1 MNSVLIGVDFTLKGD
16 DVLFLEMNTD
26 VGISSPMVNYFDFT
40 SLFNYITT
48 NNFTKI
54 HIIYKEFYTA
64 YEFIDTIKL
73 YCTNNNIT
81 YNETITEL
89 NSILTPDVQS
99 DDETLVIRLS
109 FNSQAIL
116 DDLYCRD
123 KSELMKL
130 IFDNG
135 LTEYIPKTYSK
146 YNDSVTI
153 SDNLNTLN
161 DNGINPNLIVKRTMP
176 DVTGLKKQYPAFY
189 KLSTQEELDN
199 LKNNLVEE
207 TFIQEY
213 VYNSNNII
221 DSTIV
226 NHVRSWFL
234 LSNGLLDVI
243 DCGAYVGANSV
254 QIEEN
259 LITYTDNKLDDIA
272 RSMFFSNP
280 GQSNFNGVPSN
291 YFVEVQQSDN
301 TFQSIP
307 IGNVQIGDIVQAVS
321 IATLD
326 PNASNAETEKWS
338 YTGSLSELI
347 TYTTASVMNINNI
360 NVNAWFHRINY
371 TNGSSLLPISKLI
384 LVENSGSVS
393 FKNTSKLEIG
403 NTIFNSPTQF
413 SQITEISREYYSG
426 SLTIL
431 DIEPVDVFIA
441 GTDTNEIMNS
451 TIVVHNK
458 QT

>member
-1 MNSVLIGVDFTLKGD
+1 MNSVLIGVDFTLNGD
-16 DVLFLEMNTD
+16 DVSFLEMNTD
-26 VGISSPMVNYFDFT
+26 VGISSPMVEYFDFT

-48 NNFTKI
+48 NNFTKL
-54 HIIYKEFYTA
+54 HLIYKEFYTA
-64 YEFIDTIKL
+64 YDFIDTIKT

-89 NSILTPDVQS
+89 TAILIPDVES
-99 DDETLVIRLS
+99 DNETLVIRLS

-130 IFDNG
+130 MFDDE
-135 LTEYIPKTYSK
+135 LTQYIPKTYSK
-146 YNDSVTI
+146 YNDDLTI
-153 SDNLNTLN
+153 SDNLNILN

-176 DVTGLKKQYPAFY
+176 DGQKNQYPAFY
-189 KLSTQEELDN
+189 KLSTEEELQT
-199 LKNNLVEE
+199 LKNNLGEG
-207 TFIQEY
+207 TLLQEY
-213 VYNSNNII
+213 VYNTENII

-234 LSNGLLDVI
+234 ISNGLSDII

-259 LITYTDNKLDDIA
+259 LITYTDNKLDNIA

-280 GQSNFNGVPSN
+280 SQGNLNGVPSTYLVN
-291 YFVEVQQSDN
+291 VQQSDN
-301 TFQSIP
+301 TFENISIA
-307 IGNVQIGDIVQAVS
+307 NLQIGDVVEAAS
-321 IATLD
+321 ISTLD
-326 PNASNAETEKWS
+326 TEFSRTQTERWV
-338 YTGSLSELI
+338 YTGSLNELI
-347 TYTTASVMNINNI
+347 TYTTASVMNINNL
-360 NVNAWFHRINY
+360 NVSAWFHRIDY
-371 TNGSSLLPISKLI
+371 TNGSSLLPNSKLV

-393 FKNTSKLEIG
+393 FKNISELEIG
-403 NTIFNSPTQF
+403 NTIFNSATEF

-426 SLTIL
+426 SMTVL
-431 DIEPVDVFIA
+431 DIEPTDVFIA
-441 GTDTNEIMNS
+441 GTDTNEIMHNS
-451 TIVVHNK
+451 IIVHNK